1 MTGSYLVHM
10 ARPVISSQQ
19 SHALASW
26 LGLSRRTAVLV
37 CLFRPE
43 FPEVLPVSTA
53 QGRSLLHSSII

>member
-19 SHALASW
+19 FHALASC

-43 FPEVLPVSTA
+43 FPEVLQLSMA
-53 QGRSLLHSSII
+53 QGHSLLHSFII